1 MKKTAEEI
9 RERIVQAHIESI
21 NWDEGNFDLLRK
33 NIDEGLEEYRSQA
46 SELPSD
52 DEIESLSVKRY
63 RGEDL
68 DEQKRNSKLILAF
81 EDGLKQ
87 MRSIASPIL
96 ASHVARIKELEE
108 EIKQLKLADK
118 VKCDCDENT
127 CCYYC
132 EFEKAGTRN
141 LTMPKD

>member
-52 DEIESLSVKRY
+52 EKSNLPSFLYMNGDNQITVGVYGDSVVTDEWNQFI
-63 RGEDL
+63 
-68 DEQKRNSKLILAF
+68 
-81 EDGLKQ
+81 
-87 MRSIASPIL
+87 

>member
-1 MKKTAEEI
+1 MNSDRIKEIQQTTAYPES
-9 RERIVQAHIESI
+9 VSVKQA
-21 NWDEGNFDLLRK
+21 LLQVW
-33 NIDEGLEEYRSQA
+33 NECEQEYRSQA

-87 MRSIASPIL
+87 MRSIASPL
-96 ASHVARIKELEE
+96 LSSHVARIKELEE
-108 EIKQLKLADK
+108 KLSKADVTGMYDVECICSVFGEFK
-118 VKCDCDENT
+118 HCKS
-127 CCYYC
+127 CYPITN
-132 EFEKAGTRN
+132 K
-141 LTMPKD
+141 

>member
-33 NIDEGLEEYRSQA
+33 NIDEGLEEYRSQ

-52 DEIESLSVKRY
+52 EEIETLAVKRY
-63 RGEDL
+63 RGENL

-81 EDGLKQ
+81 EDGMKQ
-87 MRSIASPIL
+87 MRSIAI
-96 ASHVARIKELEE
+96 ASRDARIKELEE

>member
-1 MKKTAEEI
+1 M
-9 RERIVQAHIESI
+9 
-21 NWDEGNFDLLRK
+21 
-33 NIDEGLEEYRSQA
+33 
-46 SELPSD
+46 PSD

-87 MRSIASPIL
+87 MRSIASPL
-96 ASHVARIKELEE
+96 LSSHVARIKELEE